1 MAVPKKKSSK
11 VRTRR
16 RYATYVSRRRKLI
29 AGRTHL
35 VDCKN
40 CGASKLSHHVC
51 LKCGYYAGNKVL
63 EVNTA
68 SKKIK
73 KIEA

>member
-11 VRTRR
+11 VRTHR
-16 RYATYVSRRRKLI
+16 RYATYVTKRRKII

-51 LKCGYYAGNKVL
+51 LGCGYYGGNKIL
-63 EVNTA
+63 EIGS
-68 SKKIK
+68 SKKAVK